1 MLMLCSLPLWSVIKL
16 GVDVSYYVIP
26 TILLLVIDL
35 VINLRKVQLLLLFV
49 LYSFLYFL
57 YLIPYFWFHIQLSA
71 YTDFQNFQLFSFVL
85 FEFYLFYLGLS
96 LSSIKSFNSQNIRLK
111 DCIHFYC
118 PFKIQL
124 LYLLFLFVV
133 LSWVI
138 KQGQNVFL
146 SSNPY
151 ITYMDNLESN
161 SALPMFWLLF
171 MFFGHYVI
179 NEKRIRIMLFPVL
192 YMLFI
197 YFCITRGY
205 RNLLAPVIFL
215 IFLFNFDS
223 KLKLKWLLWLFLF
236 AFMAMIGLNALKMGV
251 DFKWIYLLTESD
263 EFILSHHA
271 DNLYISAQG
280 LGLVENDRIAFWD
293 RIMLNI
299 GFLLESI
306 CPPSLLPDFMKYPAI
321 IRLYTDNGGGGLCI
335 GGAFLMWGFGGV
347 LLFGYLLGKLIRVSY
362 DYSNKSL
369 KIISMVILIFS
380 ANWFS
385 YDFHVILRFSVLAY
399 IIYILFKVFRYDKKK
414 YFSC

>member
-1 MLMLCSLPLWSVIKL
+1 MLALFSLPLWSVIKL
-16 GVDVSYYVIP
+16 GMDVSYFVIP

-35 VINLRKVQLLLLFV
+35 IINFKKVQILILFV

-57 YLIPYFWFHIQLSA
+57 YLIPYFWFHIRLSA
-71 YTDFQNFQLFSFVL
+71 YTEFQNFQLFSFVL

-96 LSSIKSFNSQNIRLK
+96 LSSIKCFNPQNIRLK
-111 DCIHFYC
+111 NCIHFYC

-124 LYLLFLFVV
+124 AYLLFLFIV
-133 LSWVI
+133 LGVI
-138 KQGQNVFL
+138 MKQGQNVFL
-146 SSNPY
+146 SSSPY
-151 ITYMDNLESN
+151 NAYMDNLESS

-179 NEKRIRIMLFPVL
+179 RQKQMRIISFPVL
-192 YMLFI
+192 YVLFM

-215 IFLFNFDS
+215 MFLFYFDS
-223 KLKLKWLLWLFLF
+223 KIKLKWLLWLFLF
-236 AFMAMIGLNALKMGV
+236 AFVAMIGLNALKMGV

-280 LGLVENDRIAFWD
+280 LGLVGDDRISFWN

-306 CPPSLLPDFMKYPAI
+306 YPPSLLPDFMKYPAI
-321 IRLYTDNGGGGLCI
+321 IRLHADNGGGGLCI
-335 GGAFLMWGFGGV
+335 GGAFLMWGFGGI
-347 LLFGYLLGKLIRVSY
+347 LLFGYLLGELIRVSY
-362 DYSNKSL
+362 NYSNKSL
-369 KIISMVILIFS
+369 KLISMVVLIFS

-385 YDFHVILRFSVLAY
+385 YDFHVILRFSVFAC
-399 IIYILFKVFRYDKKK
+399 IIYILFKAFGYDKEK